1 MFLLYLEDNTIK
13 YINNNPMIIK
23 EIRLLKDVEYELN
36 DNIDVTVEF
45 ENGYSYVVCVSTPS
59 NLLEE
64 MNQEKSNFIQPYSP
78 MFIVNKLSK
87 KTIEEAI
94 LYYAKNDGYWLK
106 LCQFGDSINLSVLNK
121 IEEEHIK
128 KWKFDNIE

>member
-106 LCQFGDSINLSVLNK
+106 LCQFGDSINLSVFNK